1 LIFPICHNH
10 KLFRF
15 DNSYARLPGHF
26 YARLNPTPVRS
37 PRLIKLNRLL
47 AEMLGLDLALF
58 DEATATAIFS
68 GNVIPEGGEPIAMA
82 YAGHQ
87 FGQLVPQLG
96 DGRAILLGEVI
107 GRDHKRWDIHFK
119 GSGQTPFSR
128 RGDGRAA
135 LGPVM
140 REYIISDAMHAL
152 GIPTTRSLAIVTSG
166 ESVYRETPLPGAILT
181 RVASSHIRIGTYQY
195 FAMRDD
201 NEAVKIL
208 ADYSIE
214 RHYPEINNAPNPY
227 IALLETVLEAQ
238 ASLIAR
244 WMQVGFIHGVMNT
257 DNMTI
262 SGETIDYGPCA
273 FIDSYDPDAV
283 FSSIDAYGRYAF
295 GNQARVA
302 QWNLGRFAETLL
314 PLLHA
319 EQEAAIVIA
328 QDIISRF
335 PGRFEQHWL
344 DGMRLKLGLATTK
357 EQDQALIASLLK
369 LMHQHQA
376 DYTNTFRALCAL
388 AERPDE
394 HGSLPETEDFN
405 AWLRRWQARLTQ
417 EASGSQQRA
426 QAMRQVNP
434 AYIPRNH
441 RVEQALNAAV
451 EYQDFSK
458 FEALLEVLSKPYH
471 ERPEWQDYQLP
482 PKPEERVQQT
492 FCGT

>member
-1 LIFPICHNH
+1 M
-10 KLFRF
+10 
-15 DNSYARLPGHF
+15 
-26 YARLNPTPVRS
+26 NPTPVRN
-37 PRLIKLNRLL
+37 PRLIKLNRPL
-47 AEMLGLDLALF
+47 AEMLGLDLVLF
-58 DEATATAIFS
+58 DEATASAIFS
-68 GNVIPEGGEPIAMA
+68 GNVIPEGAEPIAMA

-107 GRDHKRWDIHFK
+107 GRDHNRWDIHFK

-140 REYIISDAMHAL
+140 REYIISDAMHEL

-166 ESVYRETPLPGAILT
+166 ESVYREKPLPGAILT

-227 IALLETVLEAQ
+227 IALLEAVLEAQ

-273 FIDSYDPDAV
+273 FIDSYDPNTV

-295 GNQARVA
+295 GNQARIA

-319 EQEAAIVIA
+319 ELEAAIVIA

-344 DGMRLKLGLATTK
+344 DGMRLKLGLATAK

-376 DYTNTFRALCAL
+376 DYTNTFRSLCAL
-388 AERPDE
+388 AERPGE
-394 HGSLPETEDFN
+394 HGSLPETDDFN
-405 AWLRRWQARLTQ
+405 DWLQHWQARLMQ
-417 EASGSQQRA
+417 EKSGPQQRA

-441 RVEQALNAAV
+441 RVEQALSAAV

-458 FEALLEVLSKPYH
+458 FEALLEVLSEPYH
-471 ERPEWQDYQLP
+471 ERPEWQDYQRP
-482 PKPEERVQQT
+482 PKAEELVQQT